1 MLTLAGMLSLGQAT
15 PALGNPLP
23 APHPIEDAVWSG
35 NVARVE
41 KLLGDGPPSLA
52 STSGLLQSAAGRGHV
67 DVVLVLLGHGANVGN
82 KDHHGMTALHRAD
95 NPAVAKIL
103 LDRGADLSARS
114 VDGWT
119 PLRMALKYNKS
130 DDLVRYLLER
140 GADIND
146 IDNNNNDLIHETL
159 FIFCKPKAL
168 GILLDAGADPNR
180 KDRWGETRLSW
191 AKSKKFDECA
201 EVLRQHG
208 AHE

>member
-1 MLTLAGMLSLGQAT
+1 MLSLGQT
-15 PALGNPLP
+15 IPAQGNPLP

-67 DVVLVLLGHGANVGN
+67 DVVLVLLGHGAKVGN
-82 KDHHGMTALHRAD
+82 KDHRGMTALHRAD
-95 NPAVAKIL
+95 NPAIAKIL

-140 GADIND
+140 GADIDD
-146 IDNNNNDLIHETL
+146 IDNNNNDLLHETL
-159 FIFCKPKAL
+159 FLSCKPKAL

-180 KDRWGETRLSW
+180 KDRRGETPLSW
-191 AKSKKFDECA
+191 AKSEKFDECA
-201 EVLRQHG
+201 GVLRQHG